1 MADVL
6 AKRDSQEYGRLLEAA
21 EVASKTVIQP
31 ISDVDR
37 ESSAVYAALDDR
49 PSGLEQGRGS
59 NA

>member
-1 MADVL
+1 MAYVL
-6 AKRDSQEYGRLLEAA
+6 ANRDSQEYSRLLEAA

-37 ESSAVYAALDDR
+37 ESSAVYTALDD

-59 NA
+59 HA